1 MTIREFYEAVVN
13 ANVSD
18 ELTEF
23 ATTGIAKLDATNAKR
38 REKAAAKAN
47 VNQEFVDKLVSML
60 GDEAKTATELK
71 DMFAAEGITV
81 INDKEVTVQKI
92 SSLARVAVESGKVAK
107 VDVKVKGKGT
117 QKAYILA

>member
-60 GDEAKTATELK
+60 GDEPKTATELK
-71 DMFAAEGITV
+71 DMFAAEGIIV
-81 INDKEVTVQKI
+81 INDKDVTVQKI
-92 SSLARVAVESGKVAK
+92 SSLARAAVESGKIAK